1 MKLFIRPKICISLA
15 CFLIICCSCIDVRYP
30 AKGKPVVLRDNTYF
44 VFGRVQVIEDNV
56 DVTRDYCDPMSF
68 SLSTDRLL
76 SFTLL
81 DLETRKVSL
90 TVIAENNGSF
100 YWILPGGF
108 FRIINIKYRT
118 DVDPYLAF
126 KVNGANKYIYIGNI
140 VLKSESN
147 IVPHISLR
155 QHKATLK
162 TEFSEADITVEDD
175 FIFETNELKARFP
188 NVTERVT
195 KELMFTNYD
204 K

>member
-1 MKLFIRPKICISLA
+1 MKSFIRLRICITLA
-15 CFLIICCSCIDVRYP
+15 CILIVSCSCIDVRYP
-30 AKGKPVVLRDNTYF
+30 TKGKPVVFRDNTSL

-56 DVTRDYCDPMSF
+56 DVTSDFCDPMNF
-68 SLSTDRLL
+68 SSSIDRLL

-81 DLETRKVSL
+81 DLETRKVVL
-90 TVIAENNGSF
+90 TVIAENDGSF

-108 FRIINIKYRT
+108 FRIINIKYRI

-140 VLKSESN
+140 VLISESK

-155 QHKATLK
+155 RHKATFK
-162 TEFSEADITVEDD
+162 TEISEINIEIEDN
-175 FIFETNELKARFP
+175 FIEEANGLKARFP
-188 NVTERVT
+188 NVDERIM
-195 KELMFTNYD
+195 KELMFTNYE